1 MEKKNVA
8 IIILAIAL
16 IGSGVGNILFAANMG
31 LIQILPPDVESFVIF
46 GTQEGPEHLEPQYA
60 WDSASID
67 VLDQIAEGLYRFDTK
82 LPSLPVTPQLAA
94 DLPVVTEGGTLL
106 TIALRT
112 GITFHDGSE
121 FNATVVKWVF
131 DRLNHFLNYSGNS
144 YLPAPFNVPVSPT
157 EGITNVA
164 SLYLLPDGRPVINNT
179 VVNSRYSVTLNLN
192 AAKASFISMLCFSG
206 SYMIS
211 MESTPALRY
220 IDLNETCI
228 GTGPFI
234 QGFYIPD
241 VQLSMTANTAYWQG
255 APEIDRAIFLIILD
269 ANTRNQALLSG
280 DINLLTDPLPS
291 LLSTFEAE
299 PSIHLERG
307 GGTLITQYMGM
318 NVNRLN
324 QSMRKAISYAINYS
338 YIIDVILED
347 QGVRLESPIPQGIPM
362 SNYSA
367 GQEAY
372 YDLTIARQTLID
384 NNFGGVCGAKSAT
397 NDADWTTPFVTY
409 NYSTN
414 LGNQIR
420 LDIGQYI
427 QNALTFIGVNVVL
440 EDMSWGELLDR
451 GEEVAP
457 YTRDML
463 ELYYI
468 GWGPDY
474 IDPENFITPLFSNQ
488 STSDFS
494 DVNDPYLENLM
505 ALGETTVDQVA
516 RQAIYNEIQRYIVEE
531 LYPWVFVYTGKNNDA
546 YATYLK
552 GFVTNS
558 MGQTYFY
565 DCYWG

>member
-1 MEKKNVA
+1 
-8 IIILAIAL
+8 
-16 IGSGVGNILFAANMG
+16 
-31 LIQILPPDVESFVIF
+31 
-46 GTQEGPEHLEPQYA
+46 
-60 WDSASID
+60 
-67 VLDQIAEGLYRFDTK
+67 
-82 LPSLPVTPQLAA
+82 
-94 DLPVVTEGGTLL
+94 
-106 TIALRT
+106 
-112 GITFHDGSE
+112 
-121 FNATVVKWVF
+121 
-131 DRLNHFLNYSGNS
+131 
-144 YLPAPFNVPVSPT
+144 
-157 EGITNVA
+157 
-164 SLYLLPDGRPVINNT
+164 
-179 VVNSRYSVTLNLN
+179 
-192 AAKASFISMLCFSG
+192 
-206 SYMIS
+206 
-211 MESTPALRY
+211 
-220 IDLNETCI
+220 
-228 GTGPFI
+228 
-234 QGFYIPD
+234 
-241 VQLSMTANTAYWQG
+241 
-255 APEIDRAIFLIILD
+255 
-269 ANTRNQALLSG
+269 
-280 DINLLTDPLPS
+280 
-291 LLSTFEAE
+291 
-299 PSIHLERG
+299 
-307 GGTLITQYMGM
+307 MGM

-531 LYPWVFVYTGKNNDA
+531 LYPWVFVYTSKNNDA